1 MAINNGFGPGSDYRF
16 STYRHGSLDG
26 RNSNFRY
33 PSQWW
38 DIAHMELPNSIKGLF
53 KWCRYHALVN
63 PLISSVVKKLSAY
76 PITKITVADRAV
88 DGFDK
93 NRERWQSL
101 LHNSINI
108 NRFQIEAGLDY
119 HTYGNAIISIY
130 FPFYKYLECKSC
142 GQKDRIKKLK
152 FGVDWEFKNFDYI
165 LNCKEC
171 KNSGPAN
178 VDDVFYKSHKD
189 IKLIRWNPTDIE
201 IDYNPITQRREY
213 AYTIPPKIR
222 NHVLTKKL
230 SYLEELPAKFI
241 ESMKKNQPVILSPD
255 NVFHFKA
262 ETPSLNSND
271 EGWGY
276 PIILP
281 ALKDSF
287 YLQIMK
293 KAQEAVMLEHL
304 VPLDIIFPATQDQNA
319 SPYTTVNLSDW
330 KRKIEQELTTWR
342 MDPNHKPILPL
353 PVGYQRIGGN
363 GRALMLTQE
372 IRAHSEHILIGMG
385 VPQEF
390 VFGGLSW
397 TGSSVSLRMLENM
410 FMTYRDMH
418 TQFIENFLVPN
429 IARFMGWQTVSIK
442 MKSFKMADDVQ
453 NKQLLLSLNNV
464 RKVSDRTLLSEFDI
478 DSFEEMKIIERELR
492 RNLEITKLDSLYKA
506 QIQGESQQ
514 VMMKAQTEASIQQQ
528 KATLQAQ
535 KEMQEQQGRQA
546 AQAQQQQPQ
555 QPQQQEQVNAVQLAE
570 AWAKKLSGMDSVQA
584 QQYLD
589 KMSAQSPQLH
599 ELVMQKMQQLKAG
612 GASGA
617 MKPMPEKGPPRRGP
631 GTASI

>member
-1 MAINNGFGPGSDYRF
+1 MALNRGFGPGSSYRF

-38 DIAHMELPNSIKGLF
+38 DVAHMELPNSIKGLF

-76 PITKITVADRAV
+76 PITKVTVTDRSA
-88 DGFDK
+88 DGFDR
-93 NRERWQSL
+93 NRERWHNLLQS
-101 LHNSINI
+101 SINI

-119 HTYGNAIISIY
+119 HTYGNAIVSIY
-130 FPFYKYLECKSC
+130 FPFYKFLECKNC
-142 GQKDRIKKLK
+142 GHKDRIKKLK
-152 FGVDWEFKNFDYI
+152 FKSQWDFKNFSYI
-165 LNCKEC
+165 LNCPNC
-171 KNSGPAN
+171 THSGPCR
-178 VDDVFYKSHKD
+178 VEDVFYKSHKD
-189 IKLIRWNPTDIE
+189 IKLIRWNPTDIQ

-222 NHVLTKKL
+222 KKVLTKKL
-230 SYLEELPAKFI
+230 SYLEELPSKFI
-241 ESMKKNQPVILSPD
+241 ESMKKNKPVILSPD

-276 PIILP
+276 PAILP

-304 VPLDIIFPATQDQNA
+304 VPLDIIFPASQDPNA

-330 KRKIEQELTTWR
+330 KRKIERELTTWR

-418 TQFIENFLVPN
+418 AQFLENFLVPN
-429 IARFMGWQTVSIK
+429 ITRFMGWQPVTVK

-453 NKQLLLSLNNV
+453 NKQLLLSLNQI

-478 DSFEEMKIIERELR
+478 DSFEELKAIEKELR

-514 VMMKAQTEASIQQQ
+514 VMMKAQTEASIEQQ
-528 KATLQAQ
+528 KATLRAQ
-535 KEMQEQQGRQA
+535 KEMKEQQIAMQKSMA
-546 AQAQQQQPQ
+546 PQQQPQ
-555 QPQQQEQVNAVQLAE
+555 QQSQPQQVNAVHMAE

-589 KMSAQSPQLH
+589 RMAQEAPELH
-599 ELVMQKMQQLKAG
+599 QIVMQKMQQMKAQGLK
-612 GASGA
+612 
-617 MKPMPEKGPPRRGP
+617 PNPEKGPPRRGP
-631 GTASI
+631 GSATI

>member
-1 MAINNGFGPGSDYRF
+1 MAINRGFGPGSSYRF

-63 PLISSVVKKLSAY
+63 PLISSVVRKLSAY
-76 PITKITVADRAV
+76 PITKVTINDRSV
-88 DGFDK
+88 DGF
-93 NRERWQSL
+93 NNNIQRWETL
-101 LHNSINI
+101 LQDSINI

-119 HTYGNAIISIY
+119 HTYGNSIISIY

-142 GQKDRIKKLK
+142 GKKERIKKLK
-152 FGVDWEFKNFDYI
+152 YKVEWDFKNFSYI
-165 LNCKEC
+165 LNCRSC
-171 KNSGPAN
+171 NTQAPAK
-178 VDDVFYKSHKD
+178 VEDVFYKSSRD

-222 NHVLTKKL
+222 KKVLTKKL

-241 ESMKKNQPVILSPD
+241 ESMKLNKAVILSPD
-255 NVFHFKA
+255 NVFHFKS

-276 PIILP
+276 PILLP

-330 KRKIEQELTTWR
+330 KRKIETELTTWR

-372 IRAHSEHILIGMG
+372 IRAHSEHILVGMG

-418 TQFIENFLVPN
+418 DQFLRNFLVPN
-429 IARFMGWQTVSIK
+429 IARFMGWEPVSIK
-442 MKSFKMADDVQ
+442 MKTFKMADDVQ
-453 NKQLLLSLNNV
+453 NKQLLMSLNST

-478 DSFEEMKIIERELR
+478 DSFDELKAVEKELR

-514 VMMKAQTEASIQQQ
+514 IMMKSQTEAAIQQQ
-528 KATLQAQ
+528 KAQMDAQ
-535 KEMQEQQGRQA
+535 KEMQKSQQA
-546 AQAQQQQPQ
+546 AQP
-555 QPQQQEQVNAVQLAE
+555 QPQQQAQPQPQQVNPIHMAE
-570 AWAKKLSGMDSVQA
+570 AWAKKLKGMDPVQA

-589 KMSAQSPQLH
+589 RMASEAPELH
-599 ELVMQKMQQLKAG
+599 QLVMQKMQQIQG
-612 GASGA
+612 QSQEGA

-631 GTASI
+631 GSASI

>member
-1 MAINNGFGPGSDYRF
+1 MALNRGFGPGSSYRF

-26 RNSNFRY
+26 RNANFRY

-38 DIAHMELPNSIKGLF
+38 DVAHMEMPNSIKGLF

-63 PLISSVVKKLSAY
+63 PLISSVVRKLSAY
-76 PITKITVADRAV
+76 PITKVNINDKSV
-88 DGFDK
+88 DGFNNNIK
-93 NRERWQSL
+93 RWDSL
-101 LHNSINI
+101 LHDSINI

-130 FPFYKYLECKSC
+130 FPFYKYLECRNCKT
-142 GQKDRIKKLK
+142 KERIKKLK
-152 FGVDWEFKNFDYI
+152 YKKNWDFKNFSYMMTCP
-165 LNCKEC
+165 NCGH
-171 KNSGPAN
+171 SGPCN
-178 VDDVFYKSHKD
+178 VEDVFYKSSKD
-189 IKLIRWNPTDIE
+189 IKLIRWNPTDIQ
-201 IDYNPITQRREY
+201 IDFNPITQRKEY

-222 NHVLTKKL
+222 KKVLQKKL

-241 ESMKKNQPVILSPD
+241 ESMKLNKSVILSPD
-255 NVFHFKA
+255 NVFHFKT

-276 PIILP
+276 PLILP

-293 KAQEAVMLEHL
+293 KAQEAIMLEHL

-330 KRKIEQELTTWR
+330 KRKIERELTTWR

-385 VPQEF
+385 VPREF
-390 VFGGLSW
+390 AFGGLSW

-410 FMTYRDMH
+410 FLTYRDMH
-418 TQFIENFLVPN
+418 DQFLRNFLVPN
-429 IARFMGWQTVSIK
+429 ISRFMGWEPITIK
-442 MKSFKMADDVQ
+442 MKTFKMADDVQ
-453 NKQLLLSLNNV
+453 NKQLLLNLNAA
-464 RKVSDRTLLSEFDI
+464 RKVSDKTLLSEFDI
-478 DSFEEMKIIERELR
+478 DSFDEIKAVEKELR
-492 RNLEITKLDSLYKA
+492 RNLEITKLDTLYKA

-514 VMMKAQTEASIQQQ
+514 IMMKSQTEAAIQQQ
-528 KATLQAQ
+528 KAQLEAQ
-535 KEMQEQQGRQA
+535 QELRKQQQGKQE
-546 AQAQQQQPQ
+546 QQQPQ
-555 QPQQQEQVNAVQLAE
+555 QPQQPQVNAIHMAE
-570 AWAKKLSGMDSVQA
+570 AWAKKLSGMDPVRSQKL
-584 QQYLD
+584 LD
-589 KMSAQSPQLH
+589 QMRTQSPELHQVVSQKMSQ
-599 ELVMQKMQQLKAG
+599 VKAP
-612 GASGA
+612 SL

-631 GTASI
+631 GSASI

>member
-1 MAINNGFGPGSDYRF
+1 MPVNKGFGPGSNYRF

-38 DIAHMELPNSIKGLF
+38 DVAHMELPNSIKGLF

-63 PLISSVVKKLSAY
+63 PLISSVVRKLSAY
-76 PITKITVADRAV
+76 PVTKVSIKDKVS

-93 NRERWQSL
+93 NHSRWDSL
-101 LHNSINI
+101 LKNTLNI

-119 HTYGNAIISIY
+119 HTYGNCIVSIY
-130 FPFYKYLECKSC
+130 FPFHKHLECKSC
-142 GQKDRIKKLK
+142 KKKERIKKLK
-152 FGVDWEFKNFDYI
+152 YKVDWNFKNFEYT
-165 LNCKEC
+165 LNCSC
-171 KNSGPAN
+171 GHTGPAK
-178 VDDVFYKSHKD
+178 VHDIFYKSHKD
-189 IKLIRWNPTDIE
+189 IRLVRWNPTDIQ
-201 IDYNPITQRREY
+201 IDYNPITQRKEY
-213 AYTIPPKIR
+213 AYNIPPKIR
-222 NHVLTKKL
+222 KKVLTKKL
-230 SYLEELPAKFI
+230 SYLEELPSKFI
-241 ESMKKNQPVILSPD
+241 DSMKYKKPVILASE

-276 PIILP
+276 PPILP

-304 VPLDIIFPATQDQNA
+304 VPLDIIYPATQDQNA

-330 KRKIEQELTTWR
+330 KRKIETELINWR

-397 TGSSVSLRMLENM
+397 TGSSVSLRMLENL

-418 TQFIENFLVPN
+418 DNFLTNFLVPN
-429 IARFMGWQTVSIK
+429 VSRFMGWHPVDIR
-442 MKSFKMADDVQ
+442 MKTFKMADDIQ
-453 NKQLLLSLNNV
+453 NKQLLLNLNQL
-464 RKVSDRTLLSEFDI
+464 RKVSDQTLLSEFDI
-478 DSFEEMKIIERELR
+478 DAFTEMKAVEKELR

-514 VMMKAQTEASIQQQ
+514 IMMKAQTDAVLQQQ
-528 KATLQAQ
+528 KAKLRAQ
-535 KEMQEQQGRQA
+535 KDMQEQQKQDA
-546 AQAQQQQPQ
+546 MLQQKKQQAQQVQQPQ
-555 QPQQQEQVNAVQLAE
+555 QKQVNVVQLAE
-570 AWAKKLSGMDSVQA
+570 AWAKKLSSMDPIKS

-589 KMSAQSPQLH
+589 QMSTQSPQLH
-599 ELVMQKMQQLKAG
+599 QLVMQKMQEIKTQGMQPL
-612 GASGA
+612 
-617 MKPMPEKGPPRRGP
+617 PEKGPPRRQDGV
-631 GTASI
+631 I